1 MEHLTYELN
10 SRRLVWIGFFEV
22 HDETKR
28 AILERSICRT
38 NDDSIP
44 GTALDAQK
52 KCEEEVTNQVMTLSV
67 TGDAETPAG
76 GSVCIRLKSRINR
89 RRAVVD
95 MMRKKLMGRKGQG
108 QSGRDV
114 KPKYGGRC
122 GLIIGNV

>member
-1 MEHLTYELN
+1 MEHLTYELD

-22 HDETKR
+22 HDETKC

-38 NDDSIP
+38 DDDSIP
-44 GTALDAQK
+44 GTVLDAQK
-52 KCEEEVTNQVMTLSV
+52 KREEEVTNQVMTLSA

-95 MMRKKLMGRKGQG
+95 MMRKELVSRKGQG
-108 QSGRDV
+108 
-114 KPKYGGRC
+114 
-122 GLIIGNV
+122 